1 MLAAALVGAWL
12 AAGVG
17 AQEPTITVADGIY
30 TEAQASRGAAAYEA
44 ACAGC
49 HRADLS
55 GNSGP
60 ALKEQRF
67 ARVYAGKDLRTLY
80 SKIADTMPRNTPGS
94 LTADVYLDIV
104 AHVLKENGFKPGA
117 RELTADALDAI
128 RVVPG
133 QAKAAP
139 PVGDFSYVEVVGCLT
154 AGPDGTWM
162 LTHASEPTAAVPSAP
177 VSSAET
183 GTRPGTLGGRRR
195 CSCRDRGSRLH
206 RRVGTTYSRPSWG
219 RSARRLGRVVSGP
232 AAEAYPPCDDAGM
245 SGRSRAS

>member
-1 MLAAALVGAWL
+1 VSSVTRRMLAAALVGAWL

-162 LTHASEPTAAVPSAP
+162 LTHTSEPIAAVPSAP
-177 VSSAET
+177 VSSAKI
-183 GTRPGTLGGRRR
+183 GTRLGTQTLQLVDALAYSPDRHKGQTMYVRGLLIKAGGEPRM
-195 CSCRDRGSRLH
+195 
-206 RRVGTTYSRPSWG
+206 TI
-219 RSARRLGRVVSGP
+219 SAFEP
-232 AAEAYPPCDDAGM
+232 IAPTCQ
-245 SGRSRAS
+245 

>member
-1 MLAAALVGAWL
+1 MNKPVLAAALAGAWL
-12 AAGVG
+12 AVVVG
-17 AQEPTITVADGIY
+17 AQEPTITVADGVY
-30 TEAQASRGAAAYEA
+30 TEAQADRGAAAYEF

-67 ARVYAGKDLRTLY
+67 ARVYAGKDLKTLY

-94 LTADVYLDIV
+94 LTGEVYLDIV

-117 RELTADALDAI
+117 RELTADALEAI

-133 QAKAAP
+133 QPKPAP

-154 AGPDGTWM
+154 AGPRQTWM
-162 LTHASEPTAAVPSAP
+162 LTRASEPVAVVPSAP
-177 VSSAET
+177 ASSAAKDKPLGMQTFQLLDAMAYAPDDYKGQTIYVRGLLIKPAGEPRMVISTFET
-183 GTRPGTLGGRRR
+183 VSPT
-195 CSCRDRGSRLH
+195 CRD
-206 RRVGTTYSRPSWG
+206 
-219 RSARRLGRVVSGP
+219 
-232 AAEAYPPCDDAGM
+232 
-245 SGRSRAS
+245 